1 MPQPA
6 TLAPPPS
13 TASTQPTLPA
23 AETLAREQTV
33 IAPARAAAVSHVGP
47 RLATLVTAHVIVDCF
62 SMTVVPLL
70 TVLEGRIT
78 ITQPQGA
85 MLLAVGSLCSGLI
98 QPVVAAASDRWNTRL
113 FGPLGL
119 LAAALA
125 LSMLGF
131 VSTYSQLLLLQA
143 IATAGIGAF
152 HPVGASAMGQISGR
166 RRSIG
171 VAVFFTGG
179 MVGSTLG
186 SLLVPAMNEAWG
198 LRSLVWF
205 IVPGIFG
212 ALALWMAIGSI
223 PHRHVEAVSRAAAL
237 TPAEVRRRWWSVGIL
252 YAGNILRFTVNQAIV
267 VLVVRWAEAAT
278 LAAAGSTTLTTALRE
293 SSSILNGRMQAA
305 MAIGMG
311 VGGLLGGTLVRPGRE
326 KRVLIGSAV
335 IGVPAIVLFPLAG
348 PWAAVALAM
357 LAGVGFASATPVSIA
372 VAQRLL
378 PHRTSF
384 ASSLMM
390 GGAWVFAA
398 SGPLLAQGFI
408 EMLGL
413 AGAFIAVAAMLALSG
428 AATVLLSSRLLRET
442 AVE

>member
-1 MPQPA
+1 MLPPA
-6 TLAPPPS
+6 TLTPPAPP
-13 TASTQPTLPA
+13 
-23 AETLAREQTV
+23 
-33 IAPARAAAVSHVGP
+33 APPGSAAATAVQPASMPGGAAPIAHMTS
-47 RLATLVTAHVIVDCF
+47 RLGMLVVAHIIVDCL

-78 ITQPQGA
+78 ISQPQGA
-85 MLLAVGSLCSGLI
+85 LLLAVGSLCSGLI
-98 QPVVAAASDRWNTRL
+98 QPVIAAVSDRYNTRL

-125 LSMLGF
+125 LSLLGF
-131 VSTYSQLLLLQA
+131 VNTYSQLLVLQA

-152 HPVGASAMGQISGR
+152 HPVGASAMGQLSGR
-166 RRSIG
+166 RRSVG

-205 IVPGIFG
+205 IVPGVFG

-223 PHRHVEAVSRAAAL
+223 PHRHVEADRRAAAL
-237 TPAEVRRRWWSVGIL
+237 SRHEVRRRWWSVGIL
-252 YAGNILRFTVNQAIV
+252 YVGNILRFTVNQALV

-278 LAAAGSTTLTTALRE
+278 LAAAGSATFTTALRE

-305 MAIGMG
+305 MAVGMG

-326 KRVLIGSAV
+326 KRVLVGSAI
-335 IGVPAIVLFPLAG
+335 IGVPAIVLFPLAT
-348 PWAAVALAM
+348 PWLAVALAM
-357 LAGVGFASATPVSIA
+357 LAGVGFASATPLSIA

-378 PHRTSF
+378 PHRTSL

-408 EMLGL
+408 AGLGL
-413 AGAFIAVAAMLALSG
+413 GGAFVAIAFMLAVSG
-428 AATVLLSSRLLRET
+428 AVTFLLSTQLLLDT

>member
-1 MPQPA
+1 M
-6 TLAPPPS
+6 
-13 TASTQPTLPA
+13 
-23 AETLAREQTV
+23 LAREQTV

-205 IVPGIFG
+205 IVPGVLG
-212 ALALWMAIGSI
+212 ALALWVAIGSI
-223 PHRHVEAVSRAAAL
+223 PHRHVEADTRAAAL
-237 TPAEVRRRWWSVGIL
+237 SPSEVQRRWWSVGVL

-278 LAAAGSTTLTTALRE
+278 LSAAGSTEFTTALRE

-305 MAIGMG
+305 MTIGMG